1 MTEKVSVAIV
11 GAGLGGLAAAIK
23 LKEAGIGDFLLFDRN
38 EKVGGVWQENKY
50 PGCCCDTPVAMY
62 EFSFAPSTRWTH
74 LFPRA
79 NQVQAYAEDLV
90 EAHQLKPHLRLAEAV
105 TEATWDEDAKV
116 WRLTSA
122 SGAEIE
128 ADAVIAAMGQLNR
141 PALPAIEGLDTFS
154 GPAMHSARWDES
166 VSMKGKRVG
175 VIGSAASAVQLIPEV
190 AKEAA
195 YLTVFQRTP
204 NWVIPRLDREITD
217 EEKAL
222 MMTEPELAIDMGK
235 RNRQLIYDNADH
247 FFWQAFEWTPE
258 GRAAFTRQATDHLN
272 AQVPDEELRR
282 KLTPDYPIGCKRILI
297 TDDFYPA
304 LMQEHVDLETT
315 GIESIN
321 PKGVAT
327 SDGRQHDFDILVF
340 ATGFETTGWRW
351 SMEVS
356 GQNGQKLNELWETTP
371 EAYLGITATG
381 FPNMF
386 VLYGPNTNL
395 GHNTITF
402 MLEQQVAYTVKA
414 LQALKDAGAKALV
427 PKKAA
432 QDRFNEKI
440 QADLAQ
446 TVWADPHCVSWY
458 KNAEGRITQ
467 NWSSHTRD
475 YAKATANVD
484 LSDYELIA

>member
-105 TEATWDEDAKV
+105 TEAVWDEDTKV

-128 ADAVIAAMGQLNR
+128 ADAVITAMGQLNR
-141 PALPAIEGLDTFS
+141 PALPSIQGLDTFS
-154 GPAMHSARWDES
+154 GPAMHSARWDER

-195 YLTVFQRTP
+195 HLTVFQRTP

-222 MMTEPELAIDMGK
+222 MMSEPELAVDMGK

-247 FFWQAFEWTPE
+247 FFWQAFEWTTE

-272 AQVPDEELRR
+272 TQVPDEELRR

-304 LMQEHVDLETT
+304 LMQDHVDLETT
-315 GIESIN
+315 AISSIN
-321 PKGVAT
+321 PKGVVT
-327 SDGRQHDFDILVF
+327 SDGQQHDFDILVF

-356 GQNGQKLNELWETTP
+356 GQNGQKLNQLWETTP
-371 EAYLGITATG
+371 EAYLGITAAG

-440 QADLAQ
+440 QADLAK